1 VQTSAPIPVP
11 THAPIPVPTH
21 APIPMPTHAP
31 TSVQTHA
38 PTSVPTH
45 APTSVQTHAPTPVQ
59 TSAPIPVQT
68 HAPIRVQTSAPI
80 PVQSHA
86 PIPVSTT
93 IHSTPSS
100 SHTTNYNIVI
110 SPHIKIIIQN
120 IKYSQKHSYTHINNL
135 LRKLKMYHDDFEIY
149 RQLLHT
155 RYHLHTHYNTILRDL
170 HHLLDDNNDRY
181 NDNDPTTPDT
191 NHKYI
196 KKTPHF
202 IHSMHLLDESIKRIE
217 HSLQFIKG
225 NHKFILLNILHKL
238 KLQYHTDTSRLL
250 DKWNNN
256 FV

>member
-1 VQTSAPIPVP
+1 VPTRAPIPVPTHAHIPVP
-11 THAPIPVPTH
+11 THAPIPV
-21 APIPMPTHAP
+21 
-31 TSVQTHA
+31 STHA

-45 APTSVQTHAPTPVQ
+45 AHIPVPTHAPTPVP
-59 TSAPIPVQT
+59 T
-68 HAPIRVQTSAPI
+68 
-80 PVQSHA
+80 HA

-135 LRKLKMYHDDFEIY
+135 LRKLKMYHDDFAIY

-155 RYHLHTHYNTILRDL
+155 RYHLHKHYNTILRDL
-170 HHLLDDNNDRY
+170 HRLLDDDNDHDND
-181 NDNDPTTPDT
+181 NDNDPITPHT
-191 NHKYI
+191 NHKYV

-202 IHSMHLLDESIKRIE
+202 IHSMHLLDKSIKRIE

-250 DKWNNN
+250 HKWNNN